1 MTRITITRL
10 VTLGPLLLILSIASL
25 LGVNRYMD
33 QREQLLAGL
42 RVQALT
48 AARPIAVLGELST
61 AGANYANLETDDAR
75 ALYDADP
82 QLLAFEI
89 DGRSTSGEA
98 FGIVFDRK
106 RKKVIRTHFPQGMEQ
121 GLEEKLAKAEQR
133 LAELSATD
141 EARPK
146 ILALRD
152 RFRGEI
158 ERIHADQTALNE
170 FRSRIDFSGHG
181 LADNGLYRVQ
191 VPLSNDI
198 GTLSLMFDASA
209 GVQDLRSAILR
220 VTLITALALAV
231 SAAAMTGLAHRVVR
245 PLKSLV
251 EATAAISRGNLDYHV
266 PGLER
271 SDEIGQMAAALE
283 VFKQNAV
290 ARGRLEAQQKA
301 AELRAAAEKRAFAN
315 EFEAAVGGVIE
326 TVSSASTELEA
337 AAHTLT
343 KTAETTQQLS
353 TVAATASEE
362 ASANVQ
368 SVASATEEMTA
379 SISEIGR
386 QVQEA
391 TRIANEAVTQA
402 RGTDARINELSKSA
416 NRIGDIVKLITS
428 VAEQTNLLALNATI
442 EAARAGDAGKGFAVV
457 AQEVKALAAQTA
469 TATEEISSQITGMQ
483 TATQDSV
490 KAINQISGTIWRI
503 SEISSAIAAAVQKQG
518 AATEEISRNVGA
530 AAKGTTQVA
539 MNITDVNR
547 GASETGS
554 ACTQV
559 LSSAQSL
566 SEESNRLKLEVQ
578 KFLATVRVT

>member
-10 VTLGPLLLILSIASL
+10 ITLGPLLLILLIASL
-25 LGVNRYMD
+25 LGVDRYMD
-33 QREQLLAGL
+33 ERQQLLAAL

-75 ALYDADP
+75 ALYDGDP

-89 DGRSTSGEA
+89 DGHSSGGEP
-98 FGIVFDRK
+98 FGIVFDRQS
-106 RKKVIRTHFPQGMEQ
+106 KKVIRTHFPEGVQQ

-133 LAELSATD
+133 LAEMSAAD
-141 EARPK
+141 EGRPK

-152 RFRGEI
+152 RFRGEA
-158 ERIHADQTALNE
+158 ERIHADQTALTE
-170 FRSRIDFSGHG
+170 FRRRIDLAGDG

-191 VPLSNDI
+191 IPLSNGV
-198 GTLSLMFDASA
+198 GTLSLMFDAS
-209 GVQDLRSAILR
+209 GGLEGLRAAILR

-231 SAAAMTGLAHRVVR
+231 SAAAMTALAHRVMR

-251 EATAAISRGNLDYHV
+251 EATSAISRGDLDWDI

-271 SDEIGQMAAALE
+271 SDEIGEMAAALE

-290 ARGRLEAQQKA
+290 ARGRLETQQKE
-301 AELRAAAEKRAFAN
+301 AELRATAEKRVFAN

-353 TVAATASEE
+353 TVAAAASEE
-362 ASANVQ
+362 ASVNVQ
-368 SVASATEEMTA
+368 SVASATDEMTA

-386 QVQEA
+386 QAQEA
-391 TRIANEAVTQA
+391 TRITNEAVTQA
-402 RGTDARINELSKSA
+402 RETDARINELSKSA

-442 EAARAGDAGKGFAVV
+442 EAARAGSAGKGFAVV

-469 TATEEISSQITGMQ
+469 KATEEISSQITGMQ
-483 TATQDSV
+483 TATEESV

-530 AAKGTTQVA
+530 AAKGTAQVA
-539 MNITDVNR
+539 TNITDVNR

-554 ACTQV
+554 ASAQV

-566 SEESNRLKLEVQ
+566 SKESNRLKLEAQ
-578 KFLATVRVT
+578 KFLAMVGVS